1 MTKTRAAQTGPLTGL
16 IAQVV
21 LLTVL
26 AATAGLG
33 TAGWTVGIACAVTIA
48 AALAHGLARVPGKR
62 LGPASWVTLA
72 RATLAVGV
80 AALAA
85 DWTSSTDGWRGA
97 PRRRPRS
104 ARASTARSTR
114 S

>member
-1 MTKTRAAQTGPLTGL
+1 MTKTRARQTGPLTGL

-48 AALAHGLARVPGKR
+48 AALAHGLARVPGER
-62 LGPASWVTLA
+62 LGAGVLGDA
-72 RATLAVGV
+72 RPGHA
-80 AALAA
+80 
-85 DWTSSTDGWRGA
+85 
-97 PRRRPRS
+97 RRRRRRAGGGLASRTASRS
-104 ARASTARSTR
+104 RCS
-114 S
+114 